1 MRAIAGL
8 HVGDLVQAE
17 DPRTGK
23 VEAEPVQGVI
33 VRRVTPL
40 LAVDLSD
47 GSSIRV
53 TDNHRFWVDGGPGL
67 GGPGWVLS
75 GLLKP
80 GDRLR
85 TADGKDVT
93 VLRVRWN
100 QGEAVVYTLT
110 VANDHTFFVGS
121 ARVLVHNANP
131 VDELV
136 CEGTGGPSV
145 RVVYYGTISRPGV
158 DVANSDLRSQMGLL
172 SRAAE
177 TIFIGGSVKAP
188 KVANE
193 VLTVATAREG
203 NTLYVA
209 FNAGFYSTRRGYS
222 LFGADLE
229 SAANDV
235 ANKLGL
241 QLEIV
246 PRDDVASILQTDRS
260 GIYDDTHAEVVL
272 HRYLTRKGL
281 LGRVEVLGSSRT
293 PCSVCRA
300 NYFNNL
306 SPQEQVL
313 ISYPN

>member
-1 MRAIAGL
+1 
-8 HVGDLVQAE
+8 
-17 DPRTGK
+17 
-23 VEAEPVQGVI
+23 
-33 VRRVTPL
+33 
-40 LAVDLSD
+40 
-47 GSSIRV
+47 
-53 TDNHRFWVDGGPGL
+53 
-67 GGPGWVLS
+67 
-75 GLLKP
+75 
-80 GDRLR
+80 
-85 TADGKDVT
+85 
-93 VLRVRWN
+93 
-100 QGEAVVYTLT
+100 
-110 VANDHTFFVGS
+110 
-121 ARVLVHNANP
+121 
-131 VDELV
+131 
-136 CEGTGGPSV
+136 V